1 MDSETLVVE
10 ESRPAKWLS
19 GLIYGEGLPSSQWAL
34 TRGGVPRVL
43 WVVGIPRIYGH
54 GNVVLTLE
62 LCVHCIPGDVR

>member
-10 ESRPAKWLS
+10 ESHPAMWPS
-19 GLIYGEGLPSSQWAL
+19 RLIYGEGSLSSQWAL
-34 TRGGVPRVL
+34 NRAGVPRVL
-43 WVVGIPRIYGH
+43 WVIGTPQMYGH